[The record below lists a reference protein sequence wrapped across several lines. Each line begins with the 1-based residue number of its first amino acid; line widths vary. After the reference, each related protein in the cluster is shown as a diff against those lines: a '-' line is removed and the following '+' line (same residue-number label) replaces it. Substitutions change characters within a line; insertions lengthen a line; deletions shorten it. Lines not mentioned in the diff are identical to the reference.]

1 MRVFTAICGDLLY
14 VTSAT
19 RSLIVD
25 KCMKISI
32 FKGYDD
38 ENGSYIRVYNDH
50 IAYRY
55 EVVDLLGK
63 GSFGQVVKAY
73 DHKNKEYVALKIIRN
88 KKRLVFFFCTEHY
101 FVLS

>member
-1 MRVFTAICGDLLY
+1 MIFV
-14 VTSAT
+14 
-19 RSLIVD
+19 
-25 KCMKISI
+25 

-88 KKRLVFFFCTEHY
+88 KKRLVLF
-101 FVLS
+101 FVLSVILVLVKDQ

>member
-1 MRVFTAICGDLLY
+1 MAND
-14 VTSAT
+14 
-19 RSLIVD
+19 
-25 KCMKISI
+25 ISKM
-32 FKGYDD
+32 FFFQGYDD

-55 EVVDLLGK
+55 EVVDLLGR

-88 KKRLVFFFCTEHY
+88 KKRFALCTNSASY
-101 FVLS
+101 LFIN